1 MRDVLFVLALVGFF
15 AAATAYV
22 RACIAIV
29 GPDTTRAV
37 SQDDESVESK
47 AAA

>member
-1 MRDVLFVLALVGFF
+1 MRDVLFVLAVVAFF
-15 AAATAYV
+15 AAAAAYV
-22 RACIAIV
+22 QACIAIV
-29 GPDTTRAV
+29 GPDTALEV